1 MKTILTVLLIAIGVL
16 GLFVISNYTERFKT
30 KGMLLWQISYQFLTL
45 VMALLLLFINRLI
58 HSDYRSALNKGY
70 LESPTGNFV
79 WLGIP
84 NGTHWSE
91 AFVTFMIFP
100 LIITTVVVYFQVLK
114 KEAVSLLT
122 IAKVIPAAI
131 LLSIFNSFTEE
142 IIFRVIGV
150 EGLSTVLSV
159 SFLAILSGLW
169 FGIPHYFG
177 TPGKIPG
184 VLMAGFL
191 GWVAAISILE
201 TGGIAVA
208 WAIHFVQDVP
218 IITMLLAVA
227 VEEARN

>member
-1 MKTILTVLLIAIGVL
+1 MKTILTVVLIATGIF
-16 GLFVISNYTERFKT
+16 GLFAISKFTERFKSR
-30 KGMLLWQISYQFLTL
+30 GMLLWQFSYQFLTL
-45 VMALLLLFINRLI
+45 AMALALLLLNRLI

-70 LESPTGNFV
+70 LESPTGHFG

-91 AFVTFMIFP
+91 AFITFLIFP
-100 LIITTVVVYFQVLK
+100 LIATTIVVYFQVLK
-114 KEAVSLLT
+114 KEAVPART
-122 IAKVIPAAI
+122 IAKVFPASI

-159 SFLAILSGLW
+159 GMLAFLSGLW
-169 FGIPHYFG
+169 FGLPHYFG

-227 VEEARN
+227 VEEARH

>member
-1 MKTILTVLLIAIGVL
+1 MKTLITLLLIAAGIF
-16 GLFVISNYTERFKT
+16 GLFAISKFTERFKS
-30 KGMLLWQISYQFLTL
+30 KGMFLWQFSYQFLTL
-45 VMALLLLFINRLI
+45 IMALVLLIINRLV

-70 LESPTGNFV
+70 LESPTEHFG

-84 NGTHWSE
+84 QGTHWSE
-91 AFVTFMIFP
+91 AFITFLIFP

-122 IAKVIPAAI
+122 IAKVIPAAT
-131 LLSIFNSFTEE
+131 LLSFFNSFTEE

-150 EGLSTVLSV
+150 EGLSTVISV
-159 SFLAILSGLW
+159 TTLAILSGLW
-169 FGIPHYFG
+169 FGLPHYFG

-227 VEEARN
+227 VEEARD